1 MDIASHSAH
10 SSTHGAQA
18 PQCIA
23 LLGATGS
30 IGTQTLQVLAAFP
43 DRFSL
48 VALSGHRNVALLAEQ
63 ACRFQPA
70 HVALTD
76 ATQAEAFQQALKTSK
91 QAGLPPWKGELHLGT
106 EALITIATLSTVQT
120 VVVGLMGMVGLAP
133 SLAALQAGKRLR
145 TANKETVVVGG
156 HLIRPFMDADPLA
169 VIPIDSEHVALHQ
182 CLRGM
187 PASHVESLV
196 LTASGGPF
204 RTWTANQL
212 ATVTPQQALK
222 HPNWVMGQKI
232 TIDSATLMN
241 KGLEVIEAHWLF
253 NQPYEHIEVI
263 VHPQSMMHSAVRCV
277 DGSVVAQL
285 GVADMRVPIQYALSF
300 PDCWPSPWPVNSRLA
315 LPTLP
320 ALTFEAPDTERF
332 PCLALAYE
340 AGRQGP
346 LATTTLNAAN
356 EVLVP
361 AFLAGHIGY
370 PQIAEGIAQQLQ
382 QHQPKFA
389 DPHPTLAKV
398 IAMDTAVREHT
409 QRWVSENHNNAVIT
423 PAVVAASVVAAP

>member
-1 MDIASHSAH
+1 MDTLAPPLPLPQSP
-10 SSTHGAQA
+10 QA
-18 PQCIA
+18 IA
-23 LLGATGS
+23 LLGSTGS
-30 IGTQTLQVLAAFP
+30 IGTQTLQVVAAFP
-43 DRFSL
+43 NNFSV

-76 ATQAEAFQQALKTSK
+76 ATQAEAFHHALQTAS
-91 QAGLPPWKGELHLGT
+91 QSGLPTWHGQLHVGT
-106 EALITIATLSTVQT
+106 EALTTLATLPTVHT
-120 VVVGLMGMVGLAP
+120 VVVGLVGMVGLAP
-133 SLAALQAGKRLR
+133 SLAALHAGKRLR
-145 TANKETVVVGG
+145 TANKETFVVGG

-187 PASHVESLV
+187 PNEHVDTLI

-204 RTWTANQL
+204 RTFTAEQF
-212 ATVTPQQALK
+212 ASVTPQQALK

-253 NQPYEHIEVI
+253 NQPYERIEVI

-285 GVADMRVPIQYALSF
+285 GVADMRVPIQYALSA
-300 PDCWPSPWPVNSRLA
+300 PECWPSPWPTEMRLEM
-315 LPTLP
+315 PTLP

-370 PQIAEGIAQQLQ
+370 PHIAEGIAHQLQ
-382 QHQPKFA
+382 QHQPTFA
-389 DPHPTLAKV
+389 DPHPTLAQV
-398 IAMDTAVREHT
+398 IAMGTAVREHT
-409 QRWVSENHNNAVIT
+409 QRWVVAHHNNALIT